1 MSSDKSPKTR
11 TIYIRTTDDRGRRQ
25 WTAVGEIVHGN
36 LFLKSTVG
44 KADAGMYVVDE
55 AQTTLPPPLRPSWS
69 R

>member
-1 MSSDKSPKTR
+1 MAAPPNRSTR
-11 TIYIRTTDDRGRRQ
+11 TLYIRTTDDRGRRQ